1 VAFSSMASLVGNPG
15 QSNYAAAN
23 GFLDGLMQ
31 ARRRAG
37 LPGLSINWGP
47 WAEVGMAAQAR
58 GKLPQGMGWISPQ
71 QGRLLFCHLLPAD
84 RAPRLGVLPL
94 RAVRGAVNR
103 SSLRGCVPNWRCSLP
118 QSVCS
123 G

>member
-1 VAFSSMASLVGNPG
+1 MASLVGNPG

-47 WAEVGMAAQAR
+47 WAEVGMAARAR
-58 GKLPQGMGWISPQ
+58 GKLQRQGMALISPQ
-71 QGRLLFCHLLPAD
+71 QGRQLFRHLLPAD

-94 RAVRGAVNR
+94 RASEA
-103 SSLRGCVPNWRCSLP
+103 P
-118 QSVCS
+118 
-123 G
+123 